1 MFIIVSS
8 QHASLQGGTFHCIT
22 IFKRH
27 HYRYTIDMYSTQ
39 YCTTGSLLFTA
50 LYRDRNRTY
59 HLNNPYTLHIILSV
73 NTFYKILLN
82 SPAWSTLVCWVRKV
96 WRWWLTALE
105 LKRNN
110 ERPPGCADT
119 SPQVATPSPV
129 RNNMLFKTMTQRS
142 LIDLSKNLLY
152 TKINT

>member
-8 QHASLQGGTFHCIT
+8 QHASLRGGTFHCIT

-27 HYRYTIDMYSTQ
+27 HKRYRPTIDMYSTQ
-39 YCTTGSLLFTA
+39 YCATGSLRLFTA
-50 LYRDRNRTY
+50 LYRNRTY
-59 HLNNPYTLHIILSV
+59 RLNNPYILHIILSV
-73 NTFYKILLN
+73 NRPTFHKILLN
-82 SPAWSTLVCWVRKV
+82 WPAWSTLVCWVRKV

-110 ERPPGCADT
+110 ERPPGCADM

-129 RNNMLFKTMTQRS
+129 RNKMLFKKITQRFTYRS
-142 LIDLSKNLLY
+142 LKKSFM
-152 TKINT
+152 